1 MTSLPLEVPKRF
13 RDIPDAV
20 MAYDICLGLE
30 KFLLLAVVN
39 KGDDVGSKLIYVRIL
54 GYLVHHFPT
63 DQGLGNIVE
72 EIISSVDDSALQ
84 VDVGKIYYD
93 HYIGACTFLF
103 PKFQVNTQSAIYLV
117 LTRSPVR
124 VNKGRIPTPSN
135 NECPVLFDTIAKM
148 ATHSLVDVLQSHTD
162 AKMNVGHFFLS
173 MNSPS

>member
-20 MAYDICLGLE
+20 TAYDICLGLE

-63 DQGLGNIVE
+63 DQGLGKIVE

-93 HYIGACTFLF
+93 HYITSGNHL
-103 PKFQVNTQSAIYLV
+103 PHPTQGEY
-117 LTRSPVR
+117 SPLKDCPRRGV
-124 VNKGRIPTPSN
+124 IPGGPPLSPGN
-135 NECPVLFDTIAKM
+135 F
-148 ATHSLVDVLQSHTD
+148 HFGG
-162 AKMNVGHFFLS
+162 VGTCQIS
-173 MNSPS
+173 I